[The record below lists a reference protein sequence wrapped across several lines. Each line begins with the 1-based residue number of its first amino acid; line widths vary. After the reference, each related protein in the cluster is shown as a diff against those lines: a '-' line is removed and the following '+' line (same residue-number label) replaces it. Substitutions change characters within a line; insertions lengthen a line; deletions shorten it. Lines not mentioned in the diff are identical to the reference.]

1 MVMKILQL
9 TCVKDVASLTEN
21 GTSRTLARVLASS
34 VFPAFW
40 LLKGATKVDNI
51 LYLNQSALCKNNFH
65 VEHRDTEIGT
75 TYSTRTL
82 LFSNVGAE
90 NRS

>member
-1 MVMKILQL
+1 MATRILQL

-21 GTSRTLARVLASS
+21 GTSKTLARVLASS

-51 LYLNQSALCKNNFH
+51 LYLNQSALCKDNCH
-65 VEHRDTEIGT
+65 LEHHEMER
-75 TYSTRTL
+75 
-82 LFSNVGAE
+82 
-90 NRS
+90 

>member
-1 MVMKILQL
+1 M
-9 TCVKDVASLTEN
+9 KDVASLTEN

-40 LLKGATKVDNI
+40 LLKVATTVDKS
-51 LYLNQSALCKNNFH
+51 LYLNQSDRWKKNRH
-65 VEHRDTEIGT
+65 VEHRDIKSTAT
-75 TYSTRTL
+75 HSTRTL

-90 NRS
+90 YRS

>member
-1 MVMKILQL
+1 M
-9 TCVKDVASLTEN
+9 DSNSLLVTVEN

-40 LLKGATKVDNI
+40 LLKGTTKVDKS
-51 LYLNQSALCKNNFH
+51 LYLNQLALCKENRH
-65 VEHRDTEIGT
+65 ERWDMESGA

-90 NRS
+90 YRS